1 MKCPNCNSITDDG
14 ATKCPTCGAD
24 LRLNADRCPSCFTR
38 LEKGAQVCP
47 KCGCNVREYLAGEE
61 NANSPPSLADRIL
74 QMSTGA
80 KVGIASA
87 IACVIVIASALV
99 LTYFGAQKRQFDEN
113 ALKYISESED
123 CIKIIDELAGEYNNA
138 YDGKWLVQSE
148 TTQSIDKK
156 FADDISDVRQSRDTL
171 EYLSSKM
178 RSANV
183 SSKQKALADEV
194 CRSYNK
200 CYLYVIEKQGKYPG
214 YITGYN
220 KLKGNYEKSVKDLK
234 QNTDK

>member
-1 MKCPNCNSITDDG
+1 M
-14 ATKCPTCGAD
+14 
-24 LRLNADRCPSCFTR
+24 
-38 LEKGAQVCP
+38 CP

-61 NANSPPSLADRIL
+61 NANSPPSLSDRIL

-87 IACVIVIASALV
+87 VACVIVIASALV

-123 CIKIIDELAGEYNNA
+123 C
-138 YDGKWLVQSE
+138 
-148 TTQSIDKK
+148 IDKK

-220 KLKGNYEKSVKDLK
+220 KLKGNYEKSVKNLK